1 MTYEVCFR
9 SWLGLWLYHPEYAAS
24 HLIQAGSGLFCIWM
38 GDCLRVLGAV
48 GFLKKGGLL
57 RNSLRMIGRGR
68 QVGKVQYFWKR
79 AQQRHKRKQLGVLR
93 LPQQFGISRIK
104 DDGGARAKARLVPRD
119 QIMERLMGHNIEH
132 CFFPPR
138 MNCFQAGELYNWFI
152 VRNIALSLNGR

>member
-1 MTYEVCFR
+1 MEALIVYTTRQTSVQIITAHYGKCSTVCPGNKDAQETIATLGAEAARGGWSWKMTYEVCFR

-68 QVGKVQYFWKR
+68 
-79 AQQRHKRKQLGVLR
+79 
-93 LPQQFGISRIK
+93 
-104 DDGGARAKARLVPRD
+104 
-119 QIMERLMGHNIEH
+119 
-132 CFFPPR
+132 
-138 MNCFQAGELYNWFI
+138 
-152 VRNIALSLNGR
+152 